1 MTAGKPVAD
10 PKSWTRARVL
20 EFFRDMNKV
29 KGKSLPR
36 VFYEKRATT
45 ASIDPQGS
53 GIQAYRG
60 FAEYCYS
67 LGEIK
72 SRRFNRV
79 LRRYAGLSESLFRR
93 EVDDIVSELQLIEER
108 LARLGYQRQA
118 EKVGSIESELMSESE
133 EKKARPR

>member
-1 MTAGKPVAD
+1 MTAEKPVAD

-29 KGKSLPR
+29 KGKSLQ
-36 VFYEKRATT
+36 VFYEKRAAT

-53 GIQAYRG
+53 GIEAYRR

-93 EVDDIVSELQLIEER
+93 EIDDIVSELQLIEER

-133 EKKARPR
+133 GKKARPR